1 MENQVNLNYAVY
13 QEKLKSLENKTR
25 KLLKDSGN
33 SDLESKLS
41 AELDTASERKQFQL
55 AFVGQYGSGKSTI
68 ISALTGNKNIKID
81 ANVSTDEVSKYQWN
95 GIVLMDTPGILA
107 GKVERHDEAT
117 KEALKECD
125 LIFYILTSQLFDDIV
140 FNNFIDLAYNQHLAD
155 KMFIVINKMNME
167 TGEYERLVDS
177 YLNSLRKTFSERGYN
192 VDEFPI
198 AFIDANDYIDG
209 IDENDNEFIQLS
221 HFERFIDMLNTF
233 VEKKGLIKKRFDTPV
248 RILHSYLK
256 DIKVSS
262 VDKTLCDFY
271 NQFEQ
276 KLTNSQRE
284 IKRGVENVLY
294 LFDSSSMNEVIKL
307 SNEIGDIGESE
318 WKQKQNDLNNRLI
331 QMISDVSNQIESTIC
346 ESYKRLLEEVNQFGE
361 KDALIKYSDN
371 IDAKLNS
378 PNISVEE
385 KRSLNMQK
393 ESLGLLRKGANTVSN
408 KVSEMAP
415 GVNDLF
421 GGISGA
427 SGSTLHEIVLKVGHF
442 FGKSFKPWEAVR
454 WASNIAKFAK
464 FGIPVI
470 TAGIDIWMQ
479 YREDNKENERLQ
491 QIKDSKSK
499 FITSYQSEINKV
511 KSQFDKYMNTI
522 LENYSNKRDEINK
535 SKDELIQASKRN
547 EQLGYAIN
555 QLEGEYVDFI
565 ETVNGVDILHKE

>member
-13 QEKLKSLENKTR
+13 QEKLKILEDKTR

-33 SDLESKLS
+33 CDLESKLS
-41 AELDTASERKQFQL
+41 AELDTASERKQLQL

-177 YLNSLRKTFSERGYN
+177 YMDSLRKTFSERGYN

-209 IDENDNEFIQLS
+209 IDENDNEYIQLS

-233 VEKKGLIKKRFDTPV
+233 VWKKGLIKKRFDTPV

-284 IKRGVENVLY
+284 IKRDVENVLY
-294 LFDSSSMNEVIKL
+294 SFDSSSMNEVIKL

-318 WKQKQNDLNNRLI
+318 WKQKQNELNNRLV

-346 ESYKRLLEEVNQFGE
+346 ENYKRLLEEVNQFSE

-393 ESLGLLRKGANTVSN
+393 NSLGLLRKGAN
-408 KVSEMAP
+408 KVSDMAP

-427 SGSTLHEIVLKVGHF
+427 SGSTLHEIVLNVGHF

-479 YREDNKENERLQ
+479 FREDNKENERLQ

-547 EQLGYAIN
+547 EQLGNAID